1 MIPTAPRNK
10 YAKVT
15 ASKACRLIA
24 ALEAASSTCSG
35 ENKSDCGSEISD
47 QPAKTF
53 GDHHGHSPRAN
64 ELARNCTCGKN
75 CDFASHGIVTS
86 PESHGQTGNR
96 KTSRKIATVTA
107 SGTRAAEA
115 AARPAPA
122 SHGLA
127 RSSTGPCA

>member
-53 GDHHGHSPRAN
+53 GDHHGHSPRAS

-75 CDFASHGIVTS
+75 CDFASHGMVTA
-86 PESHGQTGNR
+86 PDSHGHAG
-96 KTSRKIATVTA
+96 SRKASANIASVTG
-107 SGTRAAEA
+107 SGTRAAVTSN
-115 AARPAPA
+115 R
-122 SHGLA
+122 L
-127 RSSTGPCA
+127 